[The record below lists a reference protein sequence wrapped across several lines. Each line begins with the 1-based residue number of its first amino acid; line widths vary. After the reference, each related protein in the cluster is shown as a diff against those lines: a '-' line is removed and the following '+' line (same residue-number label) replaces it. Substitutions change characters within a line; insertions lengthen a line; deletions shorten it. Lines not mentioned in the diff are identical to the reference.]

1 MADLRASATTTVHAP
16 ASVVFDILADPRQHT
31 RIDGSG
37 TVREATSGP
46 DRLGLGAQFGM
57 AMKMGAPYK
66 IQNKV
71 VEFEE
76 DRLIAWRHKGQHR
89 WRYEL
94 EPVAGD
100 PSATRVTETWDA
112 SYYNAIGQGV
122 LKLAG
127 FPRRNQQGIDQ
138 TLVRLKEVAESDAQA
153 RA

>member
-1 MADLRASATTTVHAP
+1 MADLRASASTTVHAP

-46 DRLGLGAQFGM
+46 DRLGLGARFGM
-57 AMKMGAPYK
+57 SMKMGAPYK

-76 DRLIAWRHKGQHR
+76 DRLIAWRHMGQHR

-100 PSATRVTETWDA
+100 PTSTRVTETWDA
-112 SYYNAIGQGV
+112 SYYNGIGQRV

-127 FPRRNQQGIDQ
+127 FPKRNQEGIDK
-138 TLVRLKEVAESDAQA
+138 TLVRLKEVAESDAAA